1 MGKIYKAHQV
11 KIDLE
16 KPVFVHHHQKIPD
29 PAEELDFAEEDFA
42 EAVFKELSP
51 EHLAGSGEMLTSG
64 EKKVAEEGA
73 EPQDSQ
79 DESSPAAHGQAPKAP
94 ESPFR
99 PPRPSMLS
107 AAAKKSRH
115 MAALEAIKFRELELE
130 ALEEELREWE
140 TTLREKETR
149 FTAEE
154 SKFNQSML
162 QKRSSLE
169 AESKSIVQTANENAQ
184 SIVENARKE
193 ADLIKKTAQVEVDD
207 IKDKAYKEGFRLG
220 EEKGISAG
228 EEQGVHEAQ
237 LDWQSLM
244 QESETLINEL
254 QMSRMAVLKSSEEEM
269 LKLVIAF
276 AKAVLKVEPI
286 IHPEIVLNN
295 LDRAIDKVAEVDKIV
310 MRINLKDKS
319 MCHAHKER
327 FMSRMAAVSE
337 LQIIED
343 SSLAPGGIKIE
354 TGVGTID
361 ATIESQA
368 AELEKA
374 LLERFRKSQS

>member
-11 KIDLE
+11 NIDLE
-16 KPVFVHHHQKIPD
+16 KPVFVPHHQKLPEPAEKFD
-29 PAEELDFAEEDFA
+29 PAEEAFTD
-42 EAVFKELSP
+42 AVFKELSP
-51 EHLAGSGEMLTSG
+51 EHLAGSGEKLLSG
-64 EKKVAEEGA
+64 EKNEGGESA
-73 EPQDSQ
+73 DSGEPKEAQS
-79 DESSPAAHGQAPKAP
+79 EKPAAAP
-94 ESPFR
+94 ESTVSSA
-99 PPRPSMLS
+99 PRPSMLS
-107 AAAKKSRH
+107 TAAKKSRH
-115 MAALEAIKFRELELE
+115 MAALEAIKIRELELE

-154 SKFNQSML
+154 SQFNQTML
-162 QKRSSLE
+162 QRRGALE
-169 AESKSIVQTANENAQ
+169 TEAKGIVQTANENAQ
-184 SIVENARKE
+184 SILENARRE
-193 ADLIKKTAQVEVDD
+193 AELIKKTAQVEVDD
-207 IKDKAYKEGFRLG
+207 IKDKAYKEGYSLG

-286 IHPEIVLNN
+286 AQPEVILNN
-295 LDRAIDKVAEVDKIV
+295 IDRAINKVAEVDKIV

-337 LQIIED
+337 LQIVED
-343 SSLAPGGIKIE
+343 STLAPGGIKIE